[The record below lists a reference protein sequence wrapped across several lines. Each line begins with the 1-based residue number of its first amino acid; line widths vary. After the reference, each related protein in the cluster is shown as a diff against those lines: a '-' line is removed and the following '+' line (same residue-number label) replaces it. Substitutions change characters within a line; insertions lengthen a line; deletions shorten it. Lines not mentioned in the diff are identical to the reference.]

1 MPCVTLTKE
10 TYDLGGVM
18 AENHGAVILRR
29 MNQAQL
35 ARLDT
40 TALLLAKMV
49 AIGTQN
55 DKPYFRVVDDII
67 HANEGNTD
75 QRIENV
81 IHTLVGY
88 VVQLSEGRMAAQG
101 FLALCSWL
109 SQRMVE
115 NRLDETPGMTES
127 WRT

>member
-1 MPCVTLTKE
+1 MPDISRGKVL
-10 TYDLGGVM
+10 
-18 AENHGAVILRR
+18 HR
-29 MNQAQL
+29 MNQANQ

-40 TALLLAKMV
+40 TALLLSKLV
-49 AIGTQN
+49 AIMTDN
-55 DKPYFRVVDDII
+55 DRPYFQLVDDII

-101 FLALCSWL
+101 YLALCNWL
-109 SQRMVE
+109 AQRMVE
-115 NRLDETPGMTES
+115 NRLDETPAMTES
-127 WRT
+127 WRV